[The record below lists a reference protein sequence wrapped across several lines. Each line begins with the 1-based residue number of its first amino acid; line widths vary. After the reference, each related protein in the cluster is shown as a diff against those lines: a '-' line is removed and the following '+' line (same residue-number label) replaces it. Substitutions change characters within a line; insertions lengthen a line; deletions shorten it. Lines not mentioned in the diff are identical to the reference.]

1 MKKSGVNKDYL
12 SAYNSKW
19 LHAKIW
25 LVMKALETDFSV
37 LGTNKIRNNWQKCCK
52 MAMEFGQKMKGSDF
66 PKNWNTV
73 RNWNAEFCMHG
84 VFLINIAKN

>member
-1 MKKSGVNKDYL
+1 MLRYYL

-37 LGTNKIRNNWQKCCK
+37 LGNNKIKNNWQKCCK
-52 MAMEFGQKMKGSDF
+52 MAMEFGQKMKGSGY
-66 PKNWNTV
+66 PKNWNV
-73 RNWNAEFCMHG
+73 EFCMHG